1 MTPDTRNEPY
11 NRNEP
16 YKPQLELLDPSAVSI
31 EREPGEGLRLS
42 IGEGDWQR
50 VEARLLFPLT
60 PTEKMVAFLD
70 SSERL
75 VGTLRSPDELNP
87 ESARIL
93 EEELREQYF
102 RPVILKVSRLVKR
115 LGLIEMDTLTDAG
128 PRLIRFRSAREDIR
142 ELNPGRFLLTDAA
155 GDRYELPCLDA
166 LDNTSKAL
174 WHNLV

>member
-1 MTPDTRNEPY
+1 LTTDKLDEPY
-11 NRNEP
+11 RP
-16 YKPQLELLDPSAVSI
+16 DLDLLDPAAVRV
-31 EREPGEGLRLS
+31 EREPGEGLRLT
-42 IGEGDWQR
+42 IGDNDWTR

-75 VGTLRSPDELNP
+75 VGTIRSPDELEP
-87 ESARIL
+87 SSARVL

-102 RPVILKVSRLVKR
+102 RPVILKISRLVKR
-115 LGLIEMDTLTDAG
+115 LGLIEMETLTDAG